1 MKKLWWVAPFAALLV
16 TALAGCPTKQE
27 ACMSSCTG
35 CCDSITG
42 ECHGGTEQLFCG
54 TGGAY
59 CMACTHGPC
68 RDQACV
74 FIVPGGT
81 GGSGGPVGGG
91 MGGGT
96 DAGSDSGTDAGT
108 SNDAGTYPD
117 GGSPYRYWDG
127 GACTT
132 ATDCPCFSSDDCG
145 PGFYCHSQDS
155 SGANVFCV
163 PGARGTGGPGDSC
176 SGEADCA
183 SALCTDSASS
193 GMKCS
198 ALCDIAAEC
207 PASLPRCIYIG
218 FGVDRSIC
226 SPP

>member
-1 MKKLWWVAPFAALLV
+1 
-16 TALAGCPTKQE
+16 
-27 ACMSSCTG
+27 MSSCAG

-42 ECHGGTEQLFCG
+42 ECMEGTQQSACG
-54 TGGAY
+54 LGGAT
-59 CMACTHGPC
+59 CMLCSRGSCENHACLFSP
-68 RDQACV
+68 
-74 FIVPGGT
+74 FPGALND
-81 GGSGGPVGGG
+81 GGPD
-91 MGGGT
+91 GGT
-96 DAGSDSGTDAGT
+96 DGGDDAGADAGRDAGAPADAGT
-108 SNDAGTYPD
+108 HPD

-127 GACTT
+127 GSCTT

-163 PGARGTGGPGDSC
+163 PGARGTGRPGDSC

-198 ALCDIAAEC
+198 ALCDI
-207 PASLPRCIYIG
+207 
-218 FGVDRSIC
+218 GVAGSIC